1 MSGTRCNAYEQKP
14 DEELPGVYTH
24 PARHK
29 QNWHP
34 YTQMTSTHCA
44 LGWWNMAAMLQ
55 SYNRL
60 PQRSCFSRLMG
71 LMWPQAWFGG
81 AACNA
86 TLNLSLITGV
96 ALLQSTELNLKKKI
110 LYHCLQTFCC
120 HWVLGFWIKTSV
132 ANVLLHVLP
141 NTNQETVVSKRHS
154 ICLHGLQSTQCV
166 SGWFLPT

>member
-1 MSGTRCNAYEQKP
+1 
-14 DEELPGVYTH
+14 
-24 PARHK
+24 
-29 QNWHP
+29 
-34 YTQMTSTHCA
+34 MTSTHCA

-71 LMWPQAWFGG
+71 LMWPRARFGG

-96 ALLQSTELNLKKKI
+96 ALLQSTELKIFLKI
-110 LYHCLQTFCC
+110 LHHSLQTFCC
-120 HWVLGFWIKTSV
+120 HWTLGFWIKTSV

-166 SGWFLPT
+166 SGWFLPTQTTSRVLNVGLS